1 MATDADKPTRAGAK
15 DDGLDD
21 IRREVI
27 ESRNLV
33 IKTDNLLKNLHAEL
47 KVVGKRQEDFA
58 KRQWISSAVT
68 YVGFLALCIA
78 GAVLISNARVSAMRE
93 DREKLEKQAAELT
106 SQVDRLRAEGQ

>member
-1 MATDADKPTRAGAK
+1 MATETKTD
-15 DDGLDD
+15 LDRSLD
-21 IRREVI
+21 EVRREVI

-78 GAVLISNARVSAMRE
+78 GAVMISNARVGVVKE
-93 DREKLEKQAAELT
+93 DREKLEKQAQELT
-106 SQVDRLRAEGQ
+106 NQVERLRAETQTALS